1 MEPSR
6 FRVSIIFKQIIDKIL
21 SRFSIIRRLNK
32 NIISGLSL
40 VCSLLFYLL
49 FSKGMTICSMM
60 ALFLALFLDIL
71 DGAVARVKGQASEE
85 GWIVDVSV
93 DRVSESLIS
102 LALSRVYILL
112 VIINIGLVF
121 YSYKYKK
128 HVILP
133 LRHLLLL
140 IFLVYIFT
148 ESEHIIFFLDTML
161 FNW

>member
-1 MEPSR
+1 
-6 FRVSIIFKQIIDKIL
+6 
-21 SRFSIIRRLNK
+21 
-32 NIISGLSL
+32 
-40 VCSLLFYLL
+40 
-49 FSKGMTICSMM
+49 MTICSMM
-60 ALFLALFLDIL
+60 ALFLVLFLDIL

-148 ESEHIIFFLDTML
+148 ESEHIIFFLDTIL

>member
-1 MEPSR
+1 
-6 FRVSIIFKQIIDKIL
+6 
-21 SRFSIIRRLNK
+21 
-32 NIISGLSL
+32 
-40 VCSLLFYLL
+40 
-49 FSKGMTICSMM
+49 MTICSMM

-121 YSYKYKK
+121 YSYKFKN
-128 HVILP
+128 HVIIP
-133 LRHLLLL
+133 LRQLLLL
-140 IFLVYIFT
+140 TLLVSVSIK
-148 ESEHIIFFLDTML
+148 SEPIAYFMDIIL
-161 FNW
+161 FKL